1 MTLPACIVFSALLW
15 WIDGLDPLNIASWM
29 VCLFTTYVLTELD
42 NVFQLIRFRTR
53 LVPCFW
59 LFVSACLNYL
69 HPLFEVQLPACCMA
83 LSCFFLLR
91 CYQHLIPV
99 GSVFHS
105 FLFLSLGS
113 LLFAPMLLLA
123 VPLYVCLH
131 VYMSVKKWR
140 TLWAAVIGLLLPY
153 AGWSLWC
160 MWFDDFQP
168 LAAHFQEYLLLP
180 SAEQYLAIPASHLV
194 SAVLLVVLC
203 WVGIVYYV
211 ATSFSEKI
219 RVRMLFNVLDVNVKV
234 SKEEHLKYSKRSIWW
249 IAVFLV
255 LLIGRIVL
263 LLVDNG
269 TLYEGISPL
278 LRMTMSALISFPQS
292 IGCYYAICSRYGKK
306 QLENTDKNLKL
317 MFFASE
323 FLFIMLIQP

>member
-59 LFVSACLNYL
+59 LFVSACLNYV

-91 CYQHLIPV
+91 CYQHLMPV

-219 RVRMLFNVLDVNVKV
+219 RVRMLFNVFIVLCLCLMAGMVGLPAWHATTVG
-234 SKEEHLKYSKRSIWW
+234 L
-249 IAVFLV
+249 FLV
-255 LLIGRIVL
+255 VSSPLVARFFTLTHSRWTNWCFILVSL
-263 LLVDNG
+263 LLLGLAVW
-269 TLYEGISPL
+269 SV
-278 LRMTMSALISFPQS
+278 
-292 IGCYYAICSRYGKK
+292 K
-306 QLENTDKNLKL
+306 
-317 MFFASE
+317 
-323 FLFIMLIQP
+323 IQ